1 MRSTVGLLLEDIL
14 SYILIPKVA
23 VSHALCGCYEATNI
37 GGKNLTNVPDTNK
50 RV

>member
-1 MRSTVGLLLEDIL
+1 MRSIAGPLLEDIL
-14 SYILIPKVA
+14 RYMLIPKVA

-37 GGKNLTNVPDTNK
+37 RDIDLTNALAPNE